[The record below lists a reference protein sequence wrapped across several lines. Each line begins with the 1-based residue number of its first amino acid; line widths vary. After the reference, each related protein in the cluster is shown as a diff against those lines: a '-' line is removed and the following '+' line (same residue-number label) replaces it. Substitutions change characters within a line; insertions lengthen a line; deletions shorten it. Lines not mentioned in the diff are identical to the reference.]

1 MNAHV
6 SNTTGIAPY
15 NVWFGY
21 TPRGHQP
28 DRSTTMP
35 LLEKR
40 KKQLKEA
47 RLQAQE
53 AMIRAQQGWVKEAH
67 YKPYAKGERVWLEG
81 KNLRM
86 SHPTTKLRPKRFGP
100 FTVTEVLGPTMYTV
114 GWISQQR
121 GKSTMPF
128 MARYLCPTLKQQN
141 TESISQNRHRTSLV
155 ANSSTKWSAS

>member
-6 SNTTGIAPY
+6 SSTTGIAPY
-15 NVWFGY
+15 DAWFGY
-21 TPRGHQP
+21 TPRSHQP
-28 DRSTTMP
+28 DRPTSMP

-53 AMIRAQQGWVKEAH
+53 AMIRAQQGWVKEAR

-81 KNLRM
+81 KNLRT

-100 FTVTEVLGPTMYTV
+100 FTVTEVLGPTTYRLDLPAAWKIHNAFHGALLTPYV
-114 GWISQQR
+114 ETAEHGVN
-121 GKSTMPF
+121 F
-128 MARYLCPTLKQQN
+128 
-141 TESISQNRHRTSLV
+141 TEPPPDVKVQDL
-155 ANSSTKWSAS
+155 